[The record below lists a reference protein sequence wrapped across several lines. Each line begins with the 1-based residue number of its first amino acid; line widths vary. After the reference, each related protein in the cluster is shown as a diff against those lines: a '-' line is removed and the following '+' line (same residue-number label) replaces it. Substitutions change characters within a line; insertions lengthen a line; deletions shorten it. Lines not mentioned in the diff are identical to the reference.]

1 MEITLKGLI
10 VPMKQFIKS
19 LIPPI
24 LFSLLKRMKP
34 NKHGWK
40 GIYNTWEEAKKI
52 SIGYNN
58 EKILQKVRNSLLKVK
73 NKEAVFERDSVI
85 FDKIQYS
92 WPLLAGLMYACAKS
106 KGKLRVLDFGGSLGS
121 TYFQNKKFLDCFDE
135 VSWSIVE
142 QKHFVDV
149 GKNDFQDSRLHF
161 YYDIETCKKEQNPNI
176 LVLSSVLQYIEKPYE
191 LMESILKN
199 NFDFILIDRTPFAK
213 KKQIK
218 LQIVPPQIYDASYP
232 CWFFEENELLLFL
245 KNQGYAVVE
254 EYDALDGKCEDY
266 YFKGYILKGIK

>member
-1 MEITLKGLI
+1 
-10 VPMKQFIKS
+10 MKQIVKN
-19 LIPPI
+19 LIPPALI
-24 LFSLLKRMKP
+24 YAFTKIKP
-34 NKHGWK
+34 NKYGWK
-40 GIYNTWEEAKKI
+40 GSYNTWEEAKRI
-52 SIGYNN
+52 SIGYDN
-58 EKILQKVRNSLLKVK
+58 EKILQKVRISLLKIK
-73 NKEAVFERDSVI
+73 NKEAVFERGSVI

-121 TYFQNKKFLDCFDE
+121 TYFQNKKFLDCFEE

-149 GKNDFQDSRLHF
+149 GKNDFQDSRLKF

-232 CWFFEENELLLFL
+232 CWFFEENEFL
-245 KNQGYAVVE
+245 YFFKKNGYQI
-254 EYDALDGKCEDY
+254 LDGFDANDGTNKEC
-266 YFKGYILKGIK
+266 YFKGYILENFL